1 MSIRAG
7 YINNAGGVG
16 LIEKV
21 IHDDVLLAI
30 IMRSHHHEDDVTF
43 LTPSEA
49 AIQLG
54 YMNHPAGHRIRPH
67 YHPENER
74 NITRTQEVIFI
85 KQGRVRVDLYN
96 DSDDL
101 VERSELNTGDWIILL
116 SGGHGF
122 EMIDPTIMIEVKTG
136 PYSGDRD
143 KIHYS
148 Q

>member
-1 MSIRAG
+1 M
-7 YINNAGGVG
+7 
-16 LIEKV
+16 

-30 IMRSHHHEDDVTF
+30 IMRNDHHEDDVTF
-43 LTPSEA
+43 ITPAEA

-54 YMNHPAGHRIRPH
+54 YMNHPAGHRIKPH
-67 YHPENER
+67 YHPECEKI
-74 NITRTQEVIFI
+74 ITRTQEVIYI
-85 KQGRVRVDLYN
+85 KQGRVRVDFFNDKGDFLENTELY
-96 DSDDL
+96 S
-101 VERSELNTGDWIILL
+101 GDWIILL